1 MLLRVW
7 RFLTLLLAAL
17 ALTMTSAHV
26 LELPV
31 KMGYD
36 TQLYTA
42 VNGTLYRYFAM
53 VGAVYTL
60 GTIVTALVLVYLV
73 RGRGAA
79 FRWTLAGAICVALA
93 FGSWLALVLPVNLQV
108 ADALRSGPDSV
119 PAVWA
124 RLRPRWE
131 YGHAAGFVLQLGG
144 FCALAA
150 GIISETETSGRRRAL
165 SAAS

>member
-1 MLLRVW
+1 MLLKVW

-31 KMGYD
+31 KMRYD
-36 TQLYTA
+36 TQFYTA
-42 VNGTLYRYFAM
+42 VNGSLYRYFAL

-60 GTIVTALVLVYLV
+60 GSIITALVLVFLV
-73 RGRGAA
+73 RSRRPA
-79 FRWTLAGAICVALA
+79 FRWTLAGATCLLLA
-93 FGSWLALVLPVNLQV
+93 FGSWLVLVLPVNLEIAEV
-108 ADALRSGPDSV
+108 LRRVPGSA

-131 YGHAAGFVLQLGG
+131 YGHAAGFVLQLSG
-144 FCALAA
+144 FSALAVA
-150 GIISETETSGRRRAL
+150 IISETEGGHGEL
-165 SAAS
+165 HAAP